1 MAADYLWSGLYSRIQ
16 RKGKHVP
23 VHLILR
29 RIRRRTVQPL
39 KAAQEARDYSR
50 ERFTIYKG
58 SYYCDMPQCKAQG
71 GNTYAKD
78 KKMVGNISDWYVGD
92 SAGGSLC

>member
-1 MAADYLWSGLYSRIQ
+1 
-16 RKGKHVP
+16 
-23 VHLILR
+23 
-29 RIRRRTVQPL
+29 
-39 KAAQEARDYSR
+39 
-50 ERFTIYKG
+50 
-58 SYYCDMPQCKAQG
+58 MPQCKAQG